1 MAASQ
6 CAENLRIQTK
16 DIDDDITSNV
26 SNHDDDEV
34 ALKRH
39 TDITSN
45 ISDDDDIRN
54 VGCNVVV
61 IMSDD
66 DDIAS
71 NISNHDDLFLH
82 WQNNCNARE
91 VQTKEDA
98 SAAADL
104 CKVCLQSLC
113 DRVVLVP

>member
-1 MAASQ
+1 MFLIMMMMRWHS
-6 CAENLRIQTK
+6 K
-16 DIDDDITSNV
+16 DTPTL
-26 SNHDDDEV
+26 HPTF
-34 ALKRH
+34 L
-39 TDITSN
+39 
-45 ISDDDDIRN
+45 DDDIRN

-104 CKVCLQSLC
+104 CKVCLQSQC